1 MNAMLKSLAAVAV
14 VGVAALPVATTAQ
27 EIHAK
32 CDGFQVVS
40 SQSTGGS
47 ATFRAKVDRVNKT
60 IEYVLNYTNL
70 EGDIIQSHIHFSRP
84 GSNGGIVLF
93 LCTNAGNTPASATPA
108 PLCPGTREGT
118 VTGTLHAG
126 DVVYIPFGNQ
136 FPPPPAGTQGISPGD
151 FDAVVRFIDAGA
163 GYVVVHT
170 KAQPTGELRGQIP
183 DRDDHDHDGNQH

>member
-1 MNAMLKSLAAVAV
+1 MRKFLATGMV
-14 VGVAALPVATTAQ
+14 VGLASLPIASTAQ
-27 EIHAK
+27 EIHAR
-32 CDGFQVVS
+32 CDGYQVVS
-40 SQSTGGS
+40 SQSSHGT
-47 ATFRAKVDRVNKT
+47 ATFRANVDRTNQT
-60 IEYVLNYTNL
+60 IQYELNYSNL
-70 EGDIIQSHIHFSRP
+70 DGDIIQSHIHFSRP

-93 LCTNAGNTPASATPA
+93 LCTNIGNTPASATPA

-136 FPPPPAGTQGISPGD
+136 FPPPPNGTQGITPGD
-151 FDAVVRFIDAGA
+151 FDAVANAIDAGA

-183 DRDDHDHDGNQH
+183 GKDDNAVNH

>member
-1 MNAMLKSLAAVAV
+1 MNAMLKFLATGVAVTVTALPIASLA
-14 VGVAALPVATTAQ
+14 Q
-27 EIHAK
+27 RIHAN
-32 CDGFQVVS
+32 CDGYQVVS
-40 SQSTGGS
+40 SQSTNGS
-47 ATFRAKVDRVNKT
+47 AIFKAKVDRANKT
-60 IEYVLNYTNL
+60 IEYTLTYSNL

-118 VTGTLHAG
+118 VSGTLQAK

-151 FDAVVRFIDAGA
+151 FDAVVRAIDAGA

-170 KAQPTGELRGQIP
+170 KAVPYGELRGQIP
-183 DRDDHDHDGNQH
+183 QGDDHANGQP

>member
-1 MNAMLKSLAAVAV
+1 MNAMRKFLATGMV
-14 VGVAALPVATTAQ
+14 VGLASLPIASTAQ

-32 CDGFQVVS
+32 CDGYQVVS
-40 SQSTGGS
+40 SQSSHGT
-47 ATFRAKVDRVNKT
+47 ATFRAKVDRTNQT
-60 IEYVLNYTNL
+60 IQYELSYTNL
-70 EGDIIQSHIHFSRP
+70 DGDILQSHIHFSRP

-93 LCTNAGNTPASATPA
+93 LCTNLGNTPASATPA
-108 PLCPGTREGT
+108 PLCPGTRDGT

-136 FPPPPAGTQGISPGD
+136 FPPPPAGTQGITPGD
-151 FDAVVRFIDAGA
+151 FDGVANAIDAGA

-183 DRDDHDHDGNQH
+183 GRDDNAVNH

>member
-1 MNAMLKSLAAVAV
+1 MKAMLKFLTASLAVIV
-14 VGVAALPVATTAQ
+14 VSALPVATPAQ
-27 EIHAK
+27 EVHAK
-32 CDGFQVVS
+32 CDGYQVVS
-40 SQSTGGS
+40 SQSSHGT
-47 ATFRAKVDRVNKT
+47 ATFRAKVDRVNQT
-60 IEYVLNYTNL
+60 IQYELTYSNL

-136 FPPPPAGTQGISPGD
+136 FPPPPNGSQNISPGD
-151 FDAVVRFIDAGA
+151 FDAVARAIDAGA
-163 GYVVVHT
+163 AYVVVHT
-170 KAQPTGELRGQIP
+170 QEAPTGELRGQIP
-183 DRDDHDHDGNQH
+183 QHDDHERGH

>member
-1 MNAMLKSLAAVAV
+1 MNVMLKFLAT
-14 VGVAALPVATTAQ
+14 GVALAVSALPISSVAQRIQA
-27 EIHAK
+27 H
-32 CDGFQVVS
+32 CDGYQVVS
-40 SQSTGGS
+40 SQSTNGN
-47 ATFRAKVDRVNKT
+47 ATFRAKIDRVNKT
-60 IEYVLNYTNL
+60 IDYELNYKNL

-136 FPPPPAGTQGISPGD
+136 FPPPPTGTQGIAPGD
-151 FDAVVRFIDAGA
+151 FDDVVRAIDNGA

-170 KAQPTGELRGQIP
+170 KFAPTGELRGQIP
-183 DRDDHDHDGNQH
+183 GRDDNAQERH

>member
-1 MNAMLKSLAAVAV
+1 MKAMLKFLAAALVVAV
-14 VGVAALPVATTAQ
+14 VALPVAVAAQ
-27 EIHAK
+27 AIHAR
-32 CDGFQVVS
+32 CDGYQVVS
-40 SQSTGGS
+40 SQSSKGT
-47 ATFRAKVDRVNKT
+47 ATFSAKVDRVAKT
-60 IEYVLNYTNL
+60 IEYELNYNNL

-151 FDAVVRFIDAGA
+151 FDSVVRALDAGA
-163 GYVVVHT
+163 TYIVVHT
-170 KAQPTGELRGQIP
+170 KAQPSGELRGQIP
-183 DRDDHDHDGNQH
+183 QHGEHDGEGH